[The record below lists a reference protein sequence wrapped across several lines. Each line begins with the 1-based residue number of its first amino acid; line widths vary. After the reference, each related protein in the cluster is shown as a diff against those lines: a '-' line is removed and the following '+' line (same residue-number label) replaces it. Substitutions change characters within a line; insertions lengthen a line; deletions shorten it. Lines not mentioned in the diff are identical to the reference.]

1 MIVAAAAA
9 VVSVELLEATPHP
22 TNLRNEKTPQDQ
34 TMTDDRTPVLFGAG
48 QLTQRDVEPAE
59 AKEPLAMMEE
69 VAHRAAADA
78 GANAGALER
87 LDTVAVV
94 NILSWHYGN
103 APGLLAAR
111 LGARPAQQIY
121 TTVGG
126 NTPQFLI
133 NEIATQIASGRARF
147 ALVAGAE
154 AVRTL
159 VRARRA
165 GVELH
170 WTSGGTG
177 APTVLGESKHGTSDH
192 EVHHGLQL
200 PTTIYPLFENAL
212 RAHYRLGLGAH
223 RERLGALCNRFS
235 AVAAHNPYAWFRQ
248 ERSAEEITTVTAQN
262 RFIGFPY
269 PKYMN
274 AIMEVDQAA
283 AVLMTSVAGARALG
297 IDPSRW
303 VYLWGAADAQDHWFL
318 SDRVDYHSSPA
329 IRAAGQSA
337 LRMAG
342 LGIGEIDY
350 FDLYSCFPS
359 AVQIGRDMLGVAADD
374 PRPLTVTGGLPYHGG
389 PGNNYT
395 MHAVATMMDKVRA
408 APGTKGLVT
417 GLGWYVTK
425 HSLGIYGAPPPPRP
439 WQREEPSTYQRA
451 IDGMPHPTLTASP
464 QGRATIETYT
474 VLHDRDGTPVRGI
487 IIGRL
492 ADGQR
497 FLANTP
503 DERSVLESLKSQEA
517 IGRTGTVS
525 SSDGTNRFD
534 LD

>member
-1 MIVAAAAA
+1 M
-9 VVSVELLEATPHP
+9 SE
-22 TNLRNEKTPQDQ
+22 
-34 TMTDDRTPVLFGAG
+34 DRTPVLIGAG
-48 QLTQRDVEPAE
+48 QLTQRDVEPAD
-59 AKEPLAMMEE
+59 ALEPLAMMAE
-69 VAHRAAADA
+69 VARRAAADA
-78 GANAGALER
+78 GMDARQLER

-103 APGLLAAR
+103 APGLLAER
-111 LGARPAQQIY
+111 LGAQPARQIY

-133 NEIATQIASGRARF
+133 NEIATQIASGQVRG
-147 ALVAGAE
+147 ALIAGAE

-159 VRARRA
+159 LRARRA
-165 GVELH
+165 GVELR

-177 APTVLGESKHGTSDH
+177 KPTVLGESTHGTSDH
-192 EVHHGLQL
+192 EVNHGLQL

-212 RAHYRLGLGAH
+212 RAHYGLNLEVH
-223 RERLGALCNRFS
+223 RARLGALCSRFS
-235 AVAAHNPYAWFRQ
+235 AVAAENPYAWFQ
-248 ERSAEEITTVTAQN
+248 QQRSADEITTVTPQN

-283 AVLMTSVAGARALG
+283 AVLMTSVAGAREMG

-303 VYLWGAADAQDHWFL
+303 VYLWGAADAHDLWFV
-318 SDRVDYHSSPA
+318 SDRVNYFSSPA
-329 IRAAGQSA
+329 IRLAGQKA
-337 LRMAG
+337 LAMAG
-342 LGIGEIDY
+342 TDINQIDH

-359 AVQIGRDMLGVAADD
+359 AVQIGRDMLGIAADD

-389 PGNNYT
+389 PGNNYV
-395 MHAVATMMDKVRA
+395 MHGVATMMDKLRA

-425 HSLGIYGAPPPPRP
+425 HSIGIYSAAPPARP
-439 WQREEPSTYQRA
+439 WQREDPGSYQVDLDRMA
-451 IDGMPHPTLTASP
+451 HPTLVTSP
-464 QGRATIETYT
+464 QGRGTIEAYT
-474 VLHDRDGTPVRGI
+474 VLHDRDGTPVTGI
-487 IIGRL
+487 VIGRL

-503 DERSVLESLKSQEA
+503 DDRRVLESLTTSEGV
-517 IGRTGTVS
+517 GRSGVVS
-525 SSDGTNRFD
+525 TRDGTNRFD
-534 LD
+534 PNGDVPEPAELVS

>member
-1 MIVAAAAA
+1 MV
-9 VVSVELLEATPHP
+9 
-22 TNLRNEKTPQDQ
+22 
-34 TMTDDRTPVLFGAG
+34 DDRTPVLIGAG
-48 QLTQRDVEPAE
+48 QLTQRDVEPAA
-59 AKEPLAMMEE
+59 AKEPLAMMTD
-69 VAHRAAADA
+69 VAHRAD
-78 GANAGALER
+78 ANAGAHARLLEQ

-94 NILSWHYGN
+94 NVLSWHYGN
-103 APGLLAAR
+103 APGLLAER
-111 LGARPAQQIY
+111 LGARPTRQIY

-133 NEIATQIASGRARF
+133 NEIAAQIASGRARY
-147 ALVAGAE
+147 ALIAGAE

-159 VRARRA
+159 LRARRA

-177 APTVLGESKHGTSDH
+177 SPTLLGEAKHGTSDH
-192 EVHHGLQL
+192 EVSHGLQL

-212 RAHYRLGLGAH
+212 RAHYGRGLGAH
-223 RERLGALCNRFS
+223 RDRLGELCHGFS
-235 AVAAHNPYAWFRQ
+235 AVAAHNPYAWFQQ
-248 ERSAEEITTVTAQN
+248 ERSAAEITTVTPQN

-297 IDPSRW
+297 IEPSRW
-303 VYLWGAADAQDHWFL
+303 VYLWGAADAQDLWFI
-318 SDRVDYHSSPA
+318 SDRINYYSSPA
-329 IRAAGQSA
+329 IRLAGQRA
-337 LRMAG
+337 LQMAG
-342 LGIGEIDY
+342 LGIEQIAY

-389 PGNNYT
+389 PCNNYT
-395 MHAVATMMDKVRA
+395 MHAVATMMDKLRA

-425 HSLGIYGAPPPPRP
+425 HALGIYSAAPPPRP
-439 WQREEPSTYQRA
+439 WQREDPSASQA
-451 IDGMPHPTLTASP
+451 EIDRMPHPTVTTSP
-464 QGRATIETYT
+464 QGRGVIETYT
-474 VLHDRDGTPVRGI
+474 VLHDRDGAPIKGLV
-487 IIGRL
+487 IGRL
-492 ADGQR
+492 ENGQR

-503 DERSVLESLKSQEA
+503 DDRAVLEALMTKEGV
-517 IGRTGTVS
+517 GRAGTVS
-525 SSDGTNRFD
+525 ATNGTNRFE
-534 LD
+534 LE